1 MARDALY
8 VKDPVVIAYKSPN
21 QKKAKIKV
29 LKGRNVD
36 QLLDCNFEIPGIR
49 NDDIILAVGLG
60 SVLKH
65 HINLNTIYPKFITR
79 GYQII

>member
-1 MARDALY
+1 MARDTLY
-8 VKDPVVIAYKSPN
+8 VKDPVVIVYKSPN
-21 QKKAKIKV
+21 QKKAKMKV

-60 SVLKH
+60 ECFETSYK
-65 HINLNTIYPKFITR
+65 IKYNIS
-79 GYQII
+79 

>member
-29 LKGRNVD
+29 LKGRNID
-36 QLLDCNFEIPGIR
+36 QLLDCNFEIPGIHK
-49 NDDIILAVGLG
+49 NDIILAVGLG
-60 SVLKH
+60 ECFEASYK
-65 HINLNTIYPKFITR
+65 IKYNIS
-79 GYQII
+79 